1 MKLYNICL
9 TYFVVNENVDVDFLP
24 YTIKEDL
31 LVLRRLKHTL
41 DDLKLLMDNREN
53 KQKDLDEL
61 EAADE
66 VLIIDCDYECDV
78 YSCLCEYQ
86 MELEHDISRVT
97 QEIQD
102 IDMKLGE
109 LETELNLVTS
119 NIPPH
124 LFELKSLLQSC

>member
-9 TYFVVNENVDVDFLP
+9 SYFVDNANVGADFLP
-24 YTIKEDL
+24 FTIKEDL
-31 LVLRRLKHTL
+31 LVLRRLKHVL
-41 DDLKLLMDNREN
+41 GDWKLLINIREN

-61 EAADE
+61 EAANE
-66 VLIIDCDYECDV
+66 VLIVDCDVVCDV

-86 MELEHDISRVT
+86 MEIQEELTRVK

-102 IDMKLGE
+102 IDMKLGA
-109 LETELNLVTS
+109 LESELNLVTS

-124 LFELKSLLQSC
+124 LSHFYQ

>member
-41 DDLKLLMDNREN
+41 DDLRLLRENREN

-61 EAADE
+61 EAAEE

-86 MELEHDISRVT
+86 MEIQEELTRVK

-102 IDMKLGE
+102 IDIKLGA
-109 LETELNLVTS
+109 LESELNLVRS
-119 NIPPH
+119 KIPPH
-124 LFELKSLLQSC
+124 LSHFYQ

>member
-31 LVLRRLKHTL
+31 LVLRRLQHVL
-41 DDLKLLMDNREN
+41 GDWKLLINIREN

-61 EAADE
+61 EAANE
-66 VLIIDCDYECDV
+66 VLIVDCDVVCDV

-102 IDMKLGE
+102 IDMKLGV